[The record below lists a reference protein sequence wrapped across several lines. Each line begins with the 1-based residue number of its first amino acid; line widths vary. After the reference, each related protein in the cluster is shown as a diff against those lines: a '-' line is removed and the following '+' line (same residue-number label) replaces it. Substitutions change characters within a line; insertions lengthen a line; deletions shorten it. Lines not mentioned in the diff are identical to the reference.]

1 MTVAQLKRHMDRR
14 FDHLERTKA
23 DRSDLKRFATKD
35 DLKRFATKTDTE
47 RGFARLDAKLDGV
60 LAVVLS
66 IRDTLDRVADEHDRR
81 ISDLERHVFGQGR
94 LFPEA

>member
-23 DRSDLKRFATKD
+23 DRS